1 MKVRFIY
8 TKQVEVEKE
17 VSDDFIPLLDE
28 DTMYS
33 RSWLDLNE
41 AFRDQAWEIWAQLEK
56 EPNFYRPLAVMT
68 EDDDILAEY

>member
-1 MKVRFIY
+1 MKVKFIY

-17 VSDDFIPLLDE
+17 VSDDFILLLDK
-28 DTMYS
+28 DTIYN

-41 AFRDQAWEIWAQLEK
+41 VFRDQAWETWAQLEK
-56 EPNFYRPLAVMT
+56 EPNFYRPLAVMS

>member
-17 VSDDFIPLLDE
+17 VSDDFILLLDK
-28 DTMYS
+28 DMMYS

-41 AFRDQAWEIWAQLEK
+41 VLHDQAWETWAQLEK
-56 EPNFYRPLAVMT
+56 EPNFYQPLAVMT